1 MILLLRALSDRQPEA
16 IGSTIPAPL
25 DKDPFA
31 VSTPRLEGGHV
42 LIVDDEADTRELL
55 SLALASA
62 VAQVKAC
69 ASVSEAMAALRRLSP
84 DLINV

>member
-1 MILLLRALSDRQPEA
+1 M
-16 IGSTIPAPL
+16 
-25 DKDPFA
+25 
-31 VSTPRLEGGHV
+31 